1 MLKTKLLLGTIMT
14 AGVLVIGGPAF
25 AFDNVEWSWDG
36 DVDTNVDIDLNIDD
50 PAEFSMVEILQE
62 KLGSTS
68 ATSNVH
74 GIHNNQPIMS
84 ETSGT
89 FTFEGEAWSNN
100 SPSSLDPDVADFSE
114 TTSGN
119 VDGIDAGQGTN
130 PSSFGIANGPAG
142 NNPDSEGGI
151 ASAGGAFEGA
161 DITVTGAV
169 YDPFGADGVG
179 NGESD
184 GVIFTVNVD
193 NIQPS
198 DSYDAATELPA
209 LNATATALANNASVS
224 GEGVVNVHAGQFAF
238 DTVTGGDQSSG
249 GDAASTNYSMGNQT
263 GPNTNLSG
271 AIGLTLLALNGDI
284 APSSVTATTNAYDIN
299 NFSVDASAMA
309 LANNMNISVQ
319 PVSAAETPVDE
330 TPGGDAQSMSAA
342 FYHGGNGG
350 GNGGGDNTDIE
361 GIQPDVA
368 LISDVTQ
375 FAYANVSASSNV
387 YDVNLNHYT
396 GLGSLDQP
404 VINGAAT
411 AIGNN
416 LSIKVGAPAIND

>member
-1 MLKTKLLLGTIMT
+1 MLKTKLLLGTVLT

-36 DVDTNVDIDLNIDD
+36 NVDTNVSVDLNIDD

-130 PSSFGIANGPAG
+130 PSSFGIANGPVG

-184 GVIFTVNVD
+184 GVIFTVSVD

-198 DSYDAATELPA
+198 DSYDAATELPK

-238 DTVTGGDQSSG
+238 DAATGGEPAG
-249 GDAASTNYSMGNQT
+249 GDAASANYSMGNQT
-263 GPNTNLSG
+263 SPNTNLSG
-271 AIGLTLLALNGDI
+271 ALGLTLLALNGDI
-284 APSSVTATTNAYDIN
+284 APSSVTATTNAYDID
-299 NFSVDASAMA
+299 NFAVDASATA

-319 PVSAAETPVDE
+319 SVSAGEPPVD
-330 TPGGDAQSMSAA
+330 GDTQSMSAA
-342 FYHGGNGG
+342 FNHGGNGDW
-350 GNGGGDNTDIE
+350 GNGGDTDVD

-375 FAYANVSASSNV
+375 FAYANVTANSNI

-416 LSIKVGAPAIND
+416 LSIKVGAPAIDD

>member
-1 MLKTKLLLGTIMT
+1 MLKTKLLLGTVLT

-36 DVDTNVDIDLNIDD
+36 NVDTNVSVDLNIDD

-130 PSSFGIANGPAG
+130 PSSFGIANGPVG

-184 GVIFTVNVD
+184 GVIFTVSVD

-198 DSYDAATELPA
+198 DSYDAATELPK

-238 DTVTGGDQSSG
+238 DAATGGEPAG
-249 GDAASTNYSMGNQT
+249 GDAASASYGMGNQT
-263 GPNTNLSG
+263 SPNTNLSG
-271 AIGLTLLALNGDI
+271 ALGLTLLALNGDI
-284 APSSVTATTNAYDIN
+284 APSSVTATTNAYDID
-299 NFSVDASAMA
+299 NFAVDASATA

-319 PVSAAETPVDE
+319 SVSAGEPPVD
-330 TPGGDAQSMSAA
+330 GDTQSMSAA
-342 FYHGGNGG
+342 FNHGGNGDW
-350 GNGGGDNTDIE
+350 GNGGDTDVD

-375 FAYANVSASSNV
+375 FAYANVTANSNI

-416 LSIKVGAPAIND
+416 LSIKVGAPAIDD